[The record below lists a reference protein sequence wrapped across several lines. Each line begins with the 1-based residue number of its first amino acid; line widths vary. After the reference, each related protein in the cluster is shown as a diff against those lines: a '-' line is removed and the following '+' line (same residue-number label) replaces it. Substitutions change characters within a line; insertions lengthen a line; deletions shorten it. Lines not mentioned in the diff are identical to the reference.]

1 MAKFTSLIPG
11 TEIADAAADFRGALK
26 VEQYR
31 VGKEAVYLPAGFR
44 WEYIPRSALKGAAD
58 SHRSVTAGHCVT
70 VTERK
75 PAVELMT
82 DAAGFTL
89 SFDRADSV
97 GRVLDAL
104 GAAPPDEA

>member
-11 TEIADAAADFRGALK
+11 TEIADAAADLRGALK

-31 VGKEAVYLPAGFR
+31 VGKEAIYLPAGLR
-44 WEYIPRSALKGAAD
+44 WEYIPRSALKSAAD

-75 PAVELMT
+75 PAVELVT
-82 DAAGFTL
+82 DTGSFTL
-89 SFDRADSV
+89 NLDRSDSV
-97 GRVLDAL
+97 GKLLSAL
-104 GAAPPDEA
+104 GAVSEQ